1 MESLR
6 SWGQRACAHC
16 GDAMTPTVVRW
27 DCLSCSIPRKG
38 GGKGKDGC
46 GSPFSPDEANTSS
59 EEREE
64 GSEDEMEGKDKGD
77 AMKGTG
83 VDVDPR
89 PVQPLELP
97 AYAWLLVK
105 EYSYRHEQ
113 WCKKT
118 HYGFCGQNCPCCR
131 FAAGDFLG
139 ACEVGLGVRTL
150 ASVSA
155 AVRIA
160 LTHSIDHAGQPAA
173 SSISSGR
180 PQQLASRS
188 RSPRQ
193 RRRTMRSS

>member
-1 MESLR
+1 MAE
-6 SWGQRACAHC
+6 
-16 GDAMTPTVVRW
+16 DAEPQKYV
-27 DCLSCSIPRKG
+27 G
-38 GGKGKDGC
+38 
-46 GSPFSPDEANTSS
+46 
-59 EEREE
+59 
-64 GSEDEMEGKDKGD
+64 
-77 AMKGTG
+77 
-83 VDVDPR
+83 PR

-105 EYSYRHEQ
+105 EYWYRHEQ

-193 RRRTMRSS
+193 RLTTKRAP

>member
-64 GSEDEMEGKDKGD
+64 GSEDEMEGKDEGD

-83 VDVDPR
+83 VEMKGKGNSPTSH
-89 PVQPLELP
+89 
-97 AYAWLLVK
+97 K
-105 EYSYRHEQ
+105 ERSWR
-113 WCKKT
+113 
-118 HYGFCGQNCPCCR
+118 
-131 FAAGDFLG
+131 AGRRCHDARG
-139 ACEVGLGVRTL
+139 HART
-150 ASVSA
+150 
-155 AVRIA
+155 
-160 LTHSIDHAGQPAA
+160 
-173 SSISSGR
+173 
-180 PQQLASRS
+180 
-188 RSPRQ
+188 
-193 RRRTMRSS
+193 

>member
-1 MESLR
+1 MAEETEPHNDVIVLR
-6 SWGQRACAHC
+6 TRCRGRSR
-16 GDAMTPTVVRW
+16 
-27 DCLSCSIPRKG
+27 
-38 GGKGKDGC
+38 
-46 GSPFSPDEANTSS
+46 N
-59 EEREE
+59 
-64 GSEDEMEGKDKGD
+64 
-77 AMKGTG
+77 
-83 VDVDPR
+83 PR

-113 WCKKT
+113 WCKKK

-160 LTHSIDHAGQPAA
+160 FTPSIDRAEQPAA
-173 SSISSGR
+173 SSSSSGR

-188 RSPRQ
+188 RSPR
-193 RRRTMRSS
+193 RRLRTMRSSYPHAERV

>member
-1 MESLR
+1 M
-6 SWGQRACAHC
+6 
-16 GDAMTPTVVRW
+16 M
-27 DCLSCSIPRKG
+27 CLAILLEFGTLVTMAEDTEPR
-38 GGKGKDGC
+38 
-46 GSPFSPDEANTSS
+46 N
-59 EEREE
+59 
-64 GSEDEMEGKDKGD
+64 
-77 AMKGTG
+77 
-83 VDVDPR
+83 DVDPR

-113 WCKKT
+113 WCKER

-131 FAAGDFLG
+131 FAAGEFLG